1 MTYLTLL
8 TFVVTINGEHFK
20 TVIPFETEATCEK
33 ALRLSSDMYDI
44 LYNDWEDAT
53 MGCERTDVASGYTVR
68 PKARP
73 WKDGEK

>member
-8 TFVVTINGEHFK
+8 VFVVTINGEDFK
-20 TVIPFETEATCEK
+20 SVIPYQTEASCEQ

-53 MGCERTDVASGYTVR
+53 VGCERTHVASGYTIR
-68 PKARP
+68 PRARTE
-73 WKDGEK
+73 DR